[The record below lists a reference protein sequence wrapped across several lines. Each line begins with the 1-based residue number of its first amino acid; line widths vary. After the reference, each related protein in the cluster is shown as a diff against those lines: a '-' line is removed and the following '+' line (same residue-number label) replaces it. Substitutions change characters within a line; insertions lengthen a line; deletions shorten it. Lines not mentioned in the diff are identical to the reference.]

1 MAIFNSYVSL
11 PEGNMGLF
19 FGNIF
24 QDEGTYSNGNDNYE
38 NSWEHNG
45 KGVVILCGRPNNH
58 MGFLGDDGHFIG
70 IIGNCK
76 W

>member
-1 MAIFNSYVSL
+1 
-11 PEGNMGLF
+11 MGIF

-45 KGVVILCGRPNNH
+45 KGVVILCGIPNNH
-58 MGFLGDDGHFIG
+58 MGFLGDDGHIS
-70 IIGNCK
+70 
-76 W
+76 